1 MLLVGFLALPEAVLE
16 LSSAVS
22 VGEGEGK
29 LSLEADK
36 LVGTEADLVT
46 AFSRMS
52 LLPNLTGFGLVTV

>member
-1 MLLVGFLALPEAVLE
+1 MFLVGFFALPEADFE
-16 LSSAVS
+16 LSPAGS

-29 LSLEADK
+29 LSLEEDK